1 MKGELGPYAQAVA
14 KYQVEQKLRR
24 MYEKY
29 KKNNSNKMLKEDENN
44 KQNDEKVKASYISL
58 L

>member
-44 KQNDEKVKASYISL
+44 KQNDEKVKA
-58 L
+58 